1 MKNSRKSMKPS
12 FHINDFAF
20 FKIESLAG
28 ESIIRHLSQTHGADK
43 IPKSVWQK
51 DLMTLPSPIRASD
64 CIGVWASGPIPTC
77 AASLGDTT
85 LDIIRKERNP
95 KKDEPPFNVYFH
107 YIIKNSDGTFY
118 ISQQLKPDHHW
129 AVTAELHRNYGDK
142 FSEELKSK

>member
-1 MKNSRKSMKPS
+1 MRPS
-12 FHINDFAF
+12 FYIGDFAF
-20 FKIESLAG
+20 FEIDSLAG
-28 ESIIRHLSQTHGADK
+28 KSIITQLSQTHGADK

-51 DLMTLPSPIRASD
+51 DLLTLPSPIQASD
-64 CIGVWASGPIPTC
+64 CIGVWVSGPIPTC
-77 AASLGDTT
+77 TASLGDTT

-118 ISQQLKPDHHW
+118 ISQQLKPDYHW